1 MNRFLRIVL
10 VATSAL
16 LAGTMSAY
24 AQLPQRFHDSL
35 GRPPDNENAGLAI
48 EQVGVLLYPSSM
60 LYQAIYSG
68 EARVV
73 ISVDEKGMLTDYLV
87 TGYTEEEFAKAAVMA
102 IKRWKY
108 QPALVR
114 GEPRLSRAEVI
125 FEFRDRGVIVSSLP
139 GAMVQRVLSSAYG
152 QRYAYAPC
160 QLRELDQIPTPIHV
174 VSPAIE
180 ASKTAHEVTV
190 GFFID
195 EEGKVRMPAVNR
207 SSADDYYA
215 AAAVAAV
222 EQWRFNPP
230 LRKGRPVLVYAE
242 QVFNYLPKS

>member
-1 MNRFLRIVL
+1 MNRLLSIAL
-10 VATSAL
+10 VTILAL
-16 LAGTMSAY
+16 LAGATIAR
-24 AQLPQRFHDSL
+24 AQLAQRLHDPLVRSQD
-35 GRPPDNENAGLAI
+35 GDNAGIAI
-48 EQVGVLLYPSSM
+48 DQVGVLPYPSSM
-60 LYQAIYSG
+60 LYEGIYSG
-68 EARVV
+68 EARIV
-73 ISVDEKGMLTDYLV
+73 ISVDEKGQLNDYLV
-87 TGYTEEEFAKAAVMA
+87 TGYTEKEFAKAAVLA

-108 QPALVR
+108 KPALVR
-114 GEPRLSRAEVI
+114 GDPRLSRAEVF
-125 FEFRDRGVIVSSLP
+125 FEFRDRGVIVSNLP
-139 GAMVQRVLSSAYG
+139 GAMETRVLSSAFG

-180 ASKTAHEVTV
+180 ASSAAHEVTV

-207 SSADDYYA
+207 ASADDYYA

-230 LRKGRPVLVYAE
+230 LRKGQPVLVYAE
-242 QVFNYLPKS
+242 QVFNYLPKP